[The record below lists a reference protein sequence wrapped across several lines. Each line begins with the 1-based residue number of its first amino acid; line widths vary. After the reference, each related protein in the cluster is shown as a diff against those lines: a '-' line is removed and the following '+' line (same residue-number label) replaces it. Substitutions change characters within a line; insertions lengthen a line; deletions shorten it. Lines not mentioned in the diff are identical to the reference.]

1 MSECGCHDTAAG
13 LSANTDRARRRV
25 LWIVLAIN
33 LLLFAGEFGAG
44 WWGNSSALQADSL
57 DSLVMRW
64 SYGLSLWVIGGTL
77 RQRSKAVFLK
87 GGIQAL
93 FGVAVL
99 VEVGRRAWFGA
110 EPLAS
115 VMAIAAAVALVGNL
129 VCFALLTRFRSDDMN
144 MRSVWLC
151 SRNDLVNNLGVIA
164 PPASLPGSIRRGR
177 IWSSARWWR
186 RCSCAR
192 PPMCWPGPGATGS
205 KAMTPSV
212 PSLLATRC
220 REVSDHLSSTG
231 IRHERLRLPS
241 RS

>member
-57 DSLVMRW
+57 DSLGDALV
-64 SYGLSLWVIGGTL
+64 YGLSLWVIGGTL

-164 PPASLPGSIRRGR
+164 AAGLVAWLDTAWPDLVIGALVAALFLRTATHVLAGAWRDWQQGDDSVGAESACNSLPR
-177 IWSSARWWR
+177 
-186 RCSCAR
+186 
-192 PPMCWPGPGATGS
+192 
-205 KAMTPSV
+205 SV
-212 PSLLATRC
+212 
-220 REVSDHLSSTG
+220 
-231 IRHERLRLPS
+231 
-241 RS
+241 

>member
-1 MSECGCHDTAAG
+1 MILALLVTQLVAVPCSIVFGR
-13 LSANTDRARRRV
+13 LARRFGSINMITV
-25 LWIVLAIN
+25 AIGIYIVICLVG
-33 LLLFAGEFGAG
+33 FYMG
-44 WWGNSSALQADSL
+44 
-57 DSLVMRW
+57 SLVE
-64 SYGLSLWVIGGTL
+64 SGSPGGVATATRL
-77 RQRSKAVFLK
+77 FWAMAVLVGTSQ

-164 PPASLPGSIRRGR
+164 AAGLVAWLDTAWPDLVIGALVAALFLRTATHVLAGAWRDWQQGDDSVGAESACNSLPR
-177 IWSSARWWR
+177 
-186 RCSCAR
+186 
-192 PPMCWPGPGATGS
+192 
-205 KAMTPSV
+205 SV
-212 PSLLATRC
+212 
-220 REVSDHLSSTG
+220 
-231 IRHERLRLPS
+231 
-241 RS
+241 